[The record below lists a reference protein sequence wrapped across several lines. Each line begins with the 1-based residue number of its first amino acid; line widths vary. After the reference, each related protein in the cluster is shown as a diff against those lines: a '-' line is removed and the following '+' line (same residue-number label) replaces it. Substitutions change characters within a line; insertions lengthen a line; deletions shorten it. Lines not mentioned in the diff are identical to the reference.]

1 LKTTLATRTEI
12 DLKRVA
18 LDVVRTALESHRL
31 RSHATAHVPP
41 HAIDDDGFGGA
52 LAYQDSAG
60 TLVAETLLEIEIEG
74 QTLYVPCQIFAGEAP
89 TGDPD

>member
-1 LKTTLATRTEI
+1 MKTTLATRAEI
-12 DLKRVA
+12 DIKRVA

-41 HAIDDDGFGGA
+41 HAISTDEFGTPV
-52 LAYQDSAG
+52 AYSDSTG
-60 TLVAETLLEIEIEG
+60 VLIAETLLEIEIEG
-74 QTLYVPCQIFAGEAP
+74 TTLYIPCKIFSGEAP